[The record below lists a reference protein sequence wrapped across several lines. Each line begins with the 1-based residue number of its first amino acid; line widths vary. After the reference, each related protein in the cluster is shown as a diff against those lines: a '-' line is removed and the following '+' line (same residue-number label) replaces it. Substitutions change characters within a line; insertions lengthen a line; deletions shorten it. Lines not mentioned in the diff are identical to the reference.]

1 MLPLTGYADRLSV
14 RPGETIRFHVANA
27 TGAEVEAKLVRVVC
41 ADGNPAGPGVITEPV
56 ASAPVAK
63 AAAGEERVPQGSY
76 ARIEDA
82 GRCFGAG
89 SFSVACLV
97 YPMRLAGV
105 RQAIASRTDAAASSG
120 FTLAIDE
127 QGRLCVAIGDGTA
140 MNDAAAVSAPL
151 TERAWHVVWLVVDA
165 EAGEVMVGW
174 AALSPRFGEPRALNA
189 AQAPLPAG
197 AAPLCGRDARVSRDT
212 PRDTSR
218 TAEAPLTAGALPAG
232 ALPAGAASAD
242 DAPLLFAASNHMH
255 PVHHFNGKLEAP
267 AVFDRPLTAGE
278 IETLADGGGVADASA
293 AWDFARGVESSR
305 IEDTGPHGLN
315 GALVNTPARG
325 MTGSRWTGREMCWR
339 HAPHEYAAIHF
350 HEDDIDDCG
359 WPTAF
364 EWTVPEGTRSATCAL
379 LLSAGDARENI
390 PFFVVPPKGTRTAP
404 VAVLV
409 STFTYTVYGNHVRPD
424 WTRDPQ
430 WRADWKAQAT
440 AWDAYP
446 HNPGDHL
453 EYGLSTYNYH
463 SDGSGISIASWH
475 RPMLNVRIGY
485 ITYPHSEIRGS
496 GMRHFPADTH
506 LTAWLEAKGYAYD
519 LVTDQELHD
528 EGVELLRGYPV
539 VMTGSHPEYHTRE
552 TLDALQGYRDSGG
565 RLCYLG
571 GNGFYWKVAL
581 SPERRGVIEIRR
593 GEGGIRAWA
602 AEPGEYYNQ
611 FDGEYGGLWR
621 RNGRPPQNLS
631 GVGFTAQGHYLGSYY
646 RKRPEAADP
655 RVAWM
660 FEGVDGETFG
670 DHGLGGHGAAG
681 FELDR
686 ADKRLGT
693 PAHAVVVA
701 SSENHPPDAPW
712 VLVPEEHLTH
722 TVTWPGEPA
731 EKLIRAD
738 LTFFETP
745 KGGAVFSTGSIT
757 FCGSLPS
764 DRFDNDV
771 SRLLANVLDR
781 FLDPAPFA
789 MPGGSVQGGG
799 GA

>member
-14 RPGETIRFHVANA
+14 RPGETIRFHLSNA
-27 TGAEVEAKLVRVVC
+27 TGADVEAKLARVVC
-41 ADGNPAGPGVITEPV
+41 ADGNPAGPGILVEPV
-56 ASAPVAK
+56 ASIPEQCGP
-63 AAAGEERVPQGSY
+63 AGAERSPQGSY
-76 ARIEDA
+76 ARIEDPVRA
-82 GRCFGAG
+82 FGAG
-89 SFSVACLV
+89 SFSLTCLV
-97 YPMRLAGV
+97 YPTQPGGRLAGA
-105 RQAIASRTDAAASSG
+105 RQAIASRAGAEGTSG
-120 FTLAIDE
+120 FILAIDDR
-127 QGRLCVAIGDGTA
+127 GRLCASIGDGA
-140 MNDAAAVSAPL
+140 SMLDAAVVPGPL
-151 TERAWHVVWLVVDA
+151 AERAWHAVWLVVDTD
-165 EAGEVMVGW
+165 AGAANAGW
-174 AALSPRFGEPRALNA
+174 AALSPRFGEIQSP
-189 AQAPLPAG
+189 
-197 AAPLCGRDARVSRDT
+197 
-212 PRDTSR
+212 R
-218 TAEAPLTAGALPAG
+218 TARGTLPVGATPSPDAPMLL
-232 ALPAGAASAD
+232 GAAS
-242 DAPLLFAASNHMH
+242 HVH
-255 PVHHFNGKLEAP
+255 PAHHFNGKLEAP
-267 AVFDRPLTAGE
+267 SVFDRALTTEE
-278 IETLADGGGVADASA
+278 IGDFAGGGAANGASA
-293 AWDFARGVESSR
+293 CWDFSRGVGSSR
-305 IEDTGPHGLN
+305 IEDTGPHGLH
-315 GALVNTPARG
+315 GSLVNVPARG
-325 MTGSRWTGREMCWR
+325 MTGSRWSGREMCWR
-339 HAPHEYAAIHF
+339 HAPGEYAAIHF
-350 HEDDIDDCG
+350 HEDDIDDCA
-359 WPTAF
+359 WPAVF
-364 EWTVPEGTRSATCAL
+364 EWTLPEGTRSSTYAL
-379 LLSAGDARENI
+379 LLSAGGASENI
-390 PFFVVPPKGTRTAP
+390 PFFVVPPKGKRTASI
-404 VAVLV
+404 AVLV
-409 STFTYTVYGNHVRPD
+409 STFTYTIYGNHVRPD
-424 WTRDPQ
+424 WTLDPQ
-430 WRADWKAQAT
+430 WRADWKAQAA

-446 HNPGDHL
+446 DNPGDHP
-453 EYGLSTYNYH
+453 EYGMSTYNFH

-485 ITYPHSEIRGS
+485 ITYPHPELRGS

-506 LTAWLEAKGYAYD
+506 LTAWLEAKGYEYD
-519 LVTDQELHD
+519 IVTDQELHD

-539 VMTGSHPEYHTRE
+539 VTTGSHPEYHTRQ
-552 TLDALQGYRDSGG
+552 TLDALEAYRDGGG

-646 RKRPEAADP
+646 RKRPEAVDP

-660 FEGVDGETFG
+660 FEGINGEIFG
-670 DHGLGGHGAAG
+670 DHGLGGNGAAG

-693 PAHAVVVA
+693 PPHAVVAA

-731 EKLIRAD
+731 DKLIRAD

-764 DRFDNDV
+764 HRFDNDV

-781 FLDPAPFA
+781 FLDPKPFE
-789 MPGGSVQGGG
+789 MPDGRT
-799 GA
+799 